1 MTKQEWQ
8 VTKNTNKPWV
18 LERVVVCVIES
29 ICKNIVYISF
39 SLVVCEKI
47 FFTPVAGSHLLF
59 WGKGMV
65 KEMR

>member
-1 MTKQEWQ
+1 MRKSLMTKQEWQ

-39 SLVVCEKI
+39 SLVVCEKN
-47 FFTPVAGSHLLF
+47 LLYPCC
-59 WGKGMV
+59 W
-65 KEMR
+65 